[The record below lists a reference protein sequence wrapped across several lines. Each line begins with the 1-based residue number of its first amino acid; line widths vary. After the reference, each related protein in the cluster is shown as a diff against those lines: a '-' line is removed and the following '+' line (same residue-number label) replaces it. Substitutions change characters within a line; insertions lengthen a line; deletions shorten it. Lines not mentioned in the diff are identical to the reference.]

1 VALMT
6 ARRATT
12 ATFEE
17 SIWAARPLNLDPVH
31 GHDGLHD
38 LYSIEI
44 PLPDTGADT
53 VAIGKATEV
62 LLRYRIFPVHRMRV
76 HVCTPDGRIRPGAT
90 IIQRVFLGPLAM
102 EMGVRVVE
110 VFDRRGDKAGVGFTY
125 ATLQG
130 HSERGLATFSIHE
143 VSPNTLVFRIES
155 WSVPGNLLARLA
167 RPFARRTQ
175 QKSSRGKHSRSFAIS
190 VVRSARR
197 RRLLRLD
204 GVGQSRRQGL
214 RWRRRD

>member
-12 ATFEE
+12 ATFDE
-17 SIWAARPLNLDPVH
+17 SSWAARPLNLDPVH
-31 GHDGLHD
+31 GHNGLHD

-44 PLPDTGADT
+44 PLPNAGTDT
-53 VAIGKATEV
+53 VVIAKATEA

-76 HVCTPDGRIRPGAT
+76 HVCTPDGRIRPGVT

-102 EMGVRVVE
+102 EMGVRVLE
-110 VFDRRGDKAGVGFTY
+110 VFDQRGDKDVVGFTY

-130 HSERGLATFSIHE
+130 HSERGLATFSVHE

-155 WSVPGNLLARLA
+155 WSVPGNLLSRLA

-175 QKSSRGKHSRSFAIS
+175 QKFTREALANF
-190 VVRSARR
+190 
-197 RRLLRLD
+197 
-204 GVGQSRRQGL
+204 
-214 RWRRRD
+214 RDQLHAQHLETE